1 MYIQT
6 IRLDPS
12 LNVGFFA
19 GLTKGF
25 LRNFIFCQFNRII
38 ETLTFV
44 IQILKHLI
52 IYKKTFSTLKKI
64 KGLCILLSQRKLL
77 TLT

>member
-6 IRLDPS
+6 ISLDPS
-12 LNVGFFA
+12 LNIGFFA
-19 GLTKGF
+19 GLAKGF

-52 IYKKTFSTLKKI
+52 IYKKLFQLLKKL
-64 KGLCILLSQRKLL
+64 KAFADFLLKENY
-77 TLT
+77 